1 MFNKMSRRSFIK
13 GAAASAMGIAA
24 LGLVQPMTTA
34 KAEEGVA
41 QEVTVKA
48 KVGKVDGKYVT
59 RAVGHES
66 FIYVATTIREGK
78 ITACQVLSH
87 EETMGIGNFACARI
101 PAAIVANQSIN
112 VPNVRGC
119 SITSMAIKNAVKD
132 AIVQAGYDPAN
143 FSAEVKKFD
152 VVEREETAEADV
164 VIVGAGTVG
173 LVAGARL
180 LEKGKKVVLIE
191 KRDIPGGSGPMAYG
205 GVAIAG
211 CELYDNYDVTGAL
224 KNSYYGSVENMMGF
238 WKAHPFLNP
247 EYDRFD
253 KAMPYMTA
261 QYSNIGHLVDWFTKI
276 GLGFN
281 PMGTYEGGL
290 TTGYTPYLAPGC
302 YEGGA
307 GYAMMFLEQRIKG
320 LGGTILY
327 ATEATELITTDGKV
341 TGVKAK
347 SEDGASWT
355 INGKAVLLASGGF
368 MRNADM
374 IKEYYPE
381 YAGQFFNCA
390 SAATGD
396 GIKMGQAVG
405 GYVECTG
412 RALPAYLSTY
422 ASKFEIAL
430 IHHSTPGIMVNAYG
444 DNIGNIV
451 SDNHYKMA
459 AAKLA
464 LESTH
469 GGALYYVF
477 DDAAACTNSD
487 FEGYGMNTYKA
498 IFEKGEAVKYAS
510 LEEAAEKLGLT
521 NLKAAVET
529 NNAHSLAGEADEWG
543 RKGLPYIE
551 TREGVWVMRVDPTFY
566 LTTGGLAIDTE
577 THVLKEDGSIIS
589 GLYAGGDVCGSI
601 EEKDGKKY
609 GMGFDAA
616 LAYGYIA
623 GETIAKELA

>member
-1 MFNKMSRRSFIK
+1 M
-13 GAAASAMGIAA
+13 
-24 LGLVQPMTTA
+24 
-34 KAEEGVA
+34 
-41 QEVTVKA
+41 
-48 KVGKVDGKYVT
+48 
-59 RAVGHES
+59 
-66 FIYVATTIREGK
+66 
-78 ITACQVLSH
+78 
-87 EETMGIGNFACARI
+87 
-101 PAAIVANQSIN
+101 
-112 VPNVRGC
+112 
-119 SITSMAIKNAVKD
+119 
-132 AIVQAGYDPAN
+132 
-143 FSAEVKKFD
+143 
-152 VVEREETAEADV
+152 
-164 VIVGAGTVG
+164 
-173 LVAGARL
+173 
-180 LEKGKKVVLIE
+180 
-191 KRDIPGGSGPMAYG
+191 
-205 GVAIAG
+205 
-211 CELYDNYDVTGAL
+211 TGAL

-238 WKAHPFLNP
+238 WRTHPFLNP

-261 QYSNIGHLVDWFTKI
+261 QYSNIGHLVDWFVKI

-281 PMGTYEGGL
+281 PIGTYEGGL

-327 ATEATELITTDGKV
+327 STEATELITTDGKV

-368 MRNADM
+368 MKNADM

-381 YAGQFFNCA
+381 YVGQFFNCA

-577 THVLKEDGSIIS
+577 THVLKEDGSIIA
-589 GLYAGGDVCGSI
+589 GLYAGGDVTGSI